1 MQFFSTRDQNRK
13 VTSSEAIAQGLSN
26 EGGLFVPESFPQVD
40 VKALCELDYPAM
52 AAAVIKEYLTDYS
65 QDFLTEA
72 AHKTYGEAFGGKAGY
87 LAPVEGDTYALELWH
102 GPTCAFK
109 DYALQLMPKLL
120 VEAKKNLGRTEK
132 TLILVATSGD
142 TGKAALDGYHDI
154 PGVEIAVFYPTG
166 GTSEIQRLQMATQE
180 GANVAVYAVR
190 GNFDDAQ
197 TGVKK
202 VFGDTA
208 IAAELAKRN
217 IRLSSANSI
226 NWGRLVPQIVYYFA
240 AYAQLLK
247 AGRITFG
254 DEVDFCV
261 PTGNFGDILAG
272 YFAKR
277 MGLPVGRL
285 ICASNRNDVLTDF
298 LSTGVYDKRRTFY
311 KTTSPSMDIL
321 VSSNLE
327 RLLSLLTGDDA
338 YVSGL
343 MKDLNELGHYKVT
356 DELLQK
362 LQAEF
367 SCGCCD
373 DDAAARTIGRVWAR
387 EKYLCDPHTAV
398 AWTVADQFIHMHR
411 DGVPVVVLSTASPYK
426 FPTAVLSALGQ
437 RVADDEF
444 AVMED
449 LRTCTGVPVPKNL
462 ASLRQKPVRHTDV
475 IDREDM
481 LDYVLQK
488 AGEAQW

>member
-1 MQFFSTRDQNRK
+1 MQFFSTRDQSRR
-13 VTSSEAIAQGLSN
+13 VSASQAIAQGLSE

-40 VKALCELDYPAM
+40 VKALCGLDYPAM
-52 AAAVIKEYLTDYS
+52 AAAVLREYLTDY
-65 QDFLTEA
+65 DPAFLAGA
-72 AHKTYGEAFGGKAGY
+72 AAATYGDAFGGKAGY
-87 LAPVEGDTYALELWH
+87 LAPVEGDTWALELWH

-120 VEAKKNLGRTEK
+120 VEAKRNLGRTEK

-197 TGVKK
+197 TGVKR
-202 VFGDTA
+202 VFADKE
-208 IAAELAKRN
+208 IAARLAERN

-226 NWGRLVPQIVYYFA
+226 NWGRLAPQIVYYFA

-247 AGRITFG
+247 AGKIAFG

-272 YFAKR
+272 YYAKR

-285 ICASNRNDVLTDF
+285 VCASNQNNVLTDF
-298 LSTGVYDKRRTFY
+298 LRTGAYTARRAFY
-311 KTTSPSMDIL
+311 KTSSPSMDIL

-327 RLLSLLTGDDA
+327 RLLWHVTGSDA
-338 YVSGL
+338 EVAGL
-343 MKDLNELGHYKVT
+343 MDRLNREGSYTVRPETLAAIQETFACGWSSEEEVA
-356 DELLQK
+356 
-362 LQAEF
+362 AEI
-367 SCGCCD
+367 
-373 DDAAARTIGRVWAR
+373 RTRWERDG
-387 EKYLCDPHTAV
+387 YLCDTHTAV
-398 AWTVADQFIHMHR
+398 AFHVAGQQKR
-411 DGVPVVVLSTASPYK
+411 AGVPMVVLSTASPFK
-426 FPTAVLSALGQ
+426 FPRSVLAALGHAAPENDFEAMQ
-437 RVADDEF
+437 ALEQ
-444 AVMED
+444 ATG
-449 LRTCTGVPVPKNL
+449 RTAPASL
-462 ASLRQKPVRHTDV
+462 AGLRQKPERFDAV
-475 IDREDM
+475 IDPS
-481 LDYVLQK
+481 QI
-488 AGEAQW
+488 AGVALGYQA

>member
-247 AGRITFG
+247 AGRIT
-254 DEVDFCV
+254 
-261 PTGNFGDILAG
+261 L
-272 YFAKR
+272 
-277 MGLPVGRL
+277 
-285 ICASNRNDVLTDF
+285 RN
-298 LSTGVYDKRRTFY
+298 
-311 KTTSPSMDIL
+311 
-321 VSSNLE
+321 
-327 RLLSLLTGDDA
+327 
-338 YVSGL
+338 
-343 MKDLNELGHYKVT
+343 
-356 DELLQK
+356 
-362 LQAEF
+362 
-367 SCGCCD
+367 
-373 DDAAARTIGRVWAR
+373 TI
-387 EKYLCDPHTAV
+387 T
-398 AWTVADQFIHMHR
+398 
-411 DGVPVVVLSTASPYK
+411 
-426 FPTAVLSALGQ
+426 
-437 RVADDEF
+437 EF
-444 AVMED
+444 AP
-449 LRTCTGVPVPKNL
+449 RSRA
-462 ASLRQKPVRHTDV
+462 ASISERSSLMMT
-475 IDREDM
+475 E
-481 LDYVLQK
+481 
-488 AGEAQW
+488 

>member
-1 MQFFSTRDQNRK
+1 MQFFSTRDQSRR
-13 VTSSEAIAQGLSN
+13 VSASQAIAQGLSE

-40 VKALCELDYPAM
+40 VGALCELDYPAM
-52 AAAVIKEYLTDYS
+52 AAAILREYLTDYDP
-65 QDFLTEA
+65 DFLAGA
-72 AHKTYGEAFGGKAGY
+72 AAQTYGAAFGGKAGC
-87 LAPVEGDTYALELWH
+87 LAPVEGETWALELWH

-120 VEAKKNLGRTEK
+120 VEAKRNLGRTEK

-197 TGVKK
+197 TGVKR
-202 VFGDTA
+202 VFADKD
-208 IAAELAKRN
+208 IAARLAERN

-240 AYAQLLK
+240 AYARLLK
-247 AGRITFG
+247 AGRIALG

-272 YFAKR
+272 YYAKR

-285 ICASNRNDVLTDF
+285 VCASNKNNVLTDF
-298 LSTGVYDKRRTFY
+298 LRTGAYTARREFY
-311 KTTSPSMDIL
+311 KTSSPSMDIL

-327 RLLSLLTGDDA
+327 RLLYHMAGAEKVKGWMKQLFETGSYEVEPEVMERIRADFGAACADD
-338 YVSGL
+338 
-343 MKDLNELGHYKVT
+343 ET
-356 DELLQK
+356 
-362 LQAEF
+362 
-367 SCGCCD
+367 
-373 DDAAARTIGRVWAR
+373 AAAQIRSLFEEQG
-387 EKYLCDPHTAV
+387 YLCDPHTAV
-398 AWTVADQFIHMHR
+398 AFSAARRNKGDAPM
-411 DGVPVVVLSTASPYK
+411 VVLSTASPFK
-426 FPTAVLSALGQ
+426 FPKDVLAALGQ
-437 RVADDEF
+437 PLPEDEF
-444 AVMED
+444 EAMAALAQYAGQPAPQALAC
-449 LRTCTGVPVPKNL
+449 LR
-462 ASLRQKPVRHTDV
+462 SLPERFSTTIRPDALRDV
-475 IDREDM
+475 
-481 LDYVLQK
+481 VL
-488 AGEAQW
+488 GE